1 MTDEARQ
8 VLRRQEDEAAIGMV
22 NANPRA
28 TGEANDPESLIDYVI
43 HQYGLTRD
51 QARDIVREHG
61 SDREMV
67 DAMAG
72 KVKAARKP

>member
-1 MTDEARQ
+1 MAHTNSR
-8 VLRRQEDEAAIGMV
+8 
-22 NANPRA
+22 P
-28 TGEANDPESLIDYVI
+28 TGEANDPESLINHVI

-61 SDREMV
+61 SNREMV

-72 KVKAARKP
+72 KVRAARKP

>member
-1 MTDEARQ
+1 MTDKCSGGKKTRQ
-8 VLRRQEDEAAIGMV
+8 HIGMV
-22 NANPRA
+22 NANPPA
-28 TGEANDPESLIDYVI
+28 TGEANGPESLIDYVI

-51 QARDIVREHG
+51 QAREIVREHG

-67 DAMAG
+67 DAVAG

>member
-1 MTDEARQ
+1 MAH
-8 VLRRQEDEAAIGMV
+8 
-22 NANPRA
+22 ANSRS

-51 QARDIVREHG
+51 QAREIVREHG
-61 SDREMV
+61 RDREMV

-72 KVKAARKP
+72 KVRAARKP